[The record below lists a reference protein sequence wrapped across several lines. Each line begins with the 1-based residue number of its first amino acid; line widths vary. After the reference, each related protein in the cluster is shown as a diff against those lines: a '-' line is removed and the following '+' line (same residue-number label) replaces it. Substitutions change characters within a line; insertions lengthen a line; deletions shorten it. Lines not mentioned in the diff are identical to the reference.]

1 MNLSEYSDSAGFVP
15 DSDDVASVFRRH
27 FSNYEDTSGEV
38 SYQQLQ
44 NEESIRR
51 QYSGRVLFEL
61 LQNALDRADSKVTV
75 EIREVAWEATDYA
88 LVVGNDGTPIR
99 VNPEY
104 DYGNPPETSDD
115 RRPDFNA
122 LCSLHTSNKLPEESV
137 GNKGIGFRSVFWLGD
152 FVRVWSQFAHRSGW
166 WGLEMHSPLDRATW
180 TTRLEV
186 PEVRAG
192 HQTYLGNIDVQVG
205 EEDRRPS
212 FHFPL
217 PLDAEQPPTPADLH
231 GLNTVVVVPIL
242 EPRIDELRESVEAIQ
257 QGHLNFVGL
266 FEDRQNLSVQFET
279 PWQSFTKGTWPEHDT
294 EAGQDSLS
302 ISHWKT
308 DSEPLVALA
317 KEAEHELSAPG
328 AAVAWPTDP
337 SLDAGESSG
346 SSQSRVYGYLPTLIS
361 SPFGIDVQGD
371 FQLRTD
377 RTSLRLDDE
386 TIGAYNEALLE
397 VAAEIHLNK
406 VLADVGVSSDVIEW
420 DWIEPTAVQT
430 ASGEESPTSPRP
442 DLWQFLDPATSQSE
456 AGEII
461 VDHLESL
468 LFLSDNSQDVERYQQ
483 WSVLATAFFDARE
496 QWPVQTYRDFWT
508 ASKGWI
514 DRACKYSSSTKTW
527 RTTAAAMGDA
537 LRDHRG
543 RVAPVTAQKELP
555 PDEDVPAVPLP
566 ERSEADAT
574 VGRGE
579 RHTRR
584 LFLRRSEETDL
595 ELPRALREA
604 NRAVTSFD
612 FPPGFRSEESPQP
625 LGASQFNRWEVLRE
639 LRQLPHD
646 LDTWTYSPLAEDTE
660 EAAELQSDLIQ
671 FAMNLYAL
679 DSQGGTVSPA
689 ESDEYGPG
697 WRALR
702 NHVYS
707 ENARTAGRSIATLF
721 LPTTAGKW
729 EPARQLT
736 LDRVATNRLPSP
748 PADVDLDDFLLFLGV
763 TPAPPED
770 GVPLTLVEG
779 GDNGIV
785 TETPPALSTAGSQWS
800 PLQFGEEPRQ
810 DDDEEPTAW
819 VQSLDAAWEWLE
831 ELITAERLEMETSE
845 GGGRRPLELI
855 PQLRDNAWFPV
866 GGTDSEGDVV
876 AEPPV
881 IIEDPPTQIPPAK
894 VTLVSGQQRQL
905 PPVLWSL
912 SKEAPIESELLTA
925 LGAVPGTDMDSLSK
939 NNAEPAFRLL
949 EQLHELTAPMLS
961 VIEET
966 PRARQALRQLVD
978 RLLNTIAREHESEE
992 EELDIPLL
1000 VYQGVPDKRA
1010 LSDRPLKWTD
1020 SDGVWIPTDT
1030 VERER
1035 MRRFF
1040 PDVPL
1045 VTAIIGRDTLTGYAP
1060 LNDLAFEITR
1070 HVHPIHQG
1078 SQDGIAV
1085 ETLDAKI
1092 EEVVPHLLALAETT
1106 TQVDVDPAEA
1116 ANRWRSRV
1124 IRHVDD
1130 AWVEFEAMLGDET
1143 RRSDPQFKGDYNHAL
1158 FLQDTPPTIIFDT
1171 PEGQEGPPPLD
1182 EFGEPLVE
1190 LLLEENRGGVGSSF
1204 AHVLG
1209 AFESGGTDR
1218 VERILEKH
1226 DAMSLVEAYDRHLRQ
1241 LDDDE
1246 YAALRDRIREALGA
1260 LGLELRDSWTRLSHI
1275 GPEDIAMSSAPGDV
1289 THQDVEET
1297 LRGLELTDE
1306 QEPFRPHF
1314 SCVEHHRADWE
1325 GWYSSWENR
1334 LCAYL
1339 QHLIEAHTGLAIS
1352 ESEIANHLDKYVRET
1367 ACQRVVF
1374 DPKVAVIEWLRR
1386 DPFGASIPSAEIPDA
1401 DELETKLREFSPR
1414 YDPVEEVVTSDE
1426 VGLARPEVE
1435 QSSPNETGS
1444 GIVELEDL
1452 EAEWEQTKAVG
1463 DEAEQAAL
1471 SWITE
1476 RTARYLDQAAENGDF
1491 ATVSDALVSAIPGSG
1506 KSVET
1511 LQTALRE
1518 WEETRDSEVL
1528 ERGLHISRT
1537 WDGAGY
1543 DLIGLKETASGFEPV
1558 RYEVKSLPED
1568 ETGFKIH
1575 LTRNQLSVYRKVRL
1589 ENDADQDPLYGGDWK
1604 LLGVKPDRRAIDL
1617 TNELEELPSRLRPL
1631 QTEGYDH
1638 DGLLI
1643 YIDTS

>member
-1 MNLSEYSDSAGFVP
+1 M
-15 DSDDVASVFRRH
+15 
-27 FSNYEDTSGEV
+27 
-38 SYQQLQ
+38 
-44 NEESIRR
+44 
-51 QYSGRVLFEL
+51 LFEL
-61 LQNALDRADSKVTV
+61 LQNALDRADSKVSV
-75 EIREVAWEATDYA
+75 EIREVAWGTTDYA

-104 DYGNPPETSDD
+104 DYENPPETSDE

-122 LCSLHTSNKLPEESV
+122 LCSLHTSNKLPGESV

-152 FVRVWSQFAHRSGW
+152 FVRVWSQFAEEPEW

-180 TTRLEV
+180 TTRLGV

-192 HQTYLGNIDVQVG
+192 HQTYLNDIDVRVG
-205 EEDRRPS
+205 EEDQRPS

-217 PLDAEQPPTPADLH
+217 PLDAEQPPTPSDIQ
-231 GLNTVVVVPIL
+231 GLKTVVVVPVL
-242 EPRIDELRESVEAIQ
+242 ESRMGELQESVEAIQ

-266 FEDRQNLSVQFET
+266 FEDRQNLTVQFET
-279 PWQSFTKGTWPEHDT
+279 PWQSFNKGTWPENDVRDGR
-294 EAGQDSLS
+294 ESLS

-308 DSEPLVALA
+308 ESEPLVSLA
-317 KEAEHELSAPG
+317 RGAEHELSTPG
-328 AAVAWPTDP
+328 AAVAWPTEP
-337 SLDAGESSG
+337 SLAAEESSS

-406 VLADVGVSSDVIEW
+406 ILAEVGVSSDIIEW
-420 DWIEPTAVQT
+420 DWIDPGTVQT
-430 ASGEESPTSPRP
+430 VSGDDSPTSPRP
-442 DLWQFLDPATSQSE
+442 DLWRFLNPATSQSE
-456 AGEII
+456 AGERI

-468 LFLSDNSQDVERYQQ
+468 LFPCDDSQDVERYQQ
-483 WSVLATAFFDARE
+483 WSVLATAFFEARG

-508 ASKGWI
+508 AAKGWI

-527 RTTAAAMGDA
+527 RSTAAAMGDA
-537 LRDHRG
+537 LRNRRG
-543 RVAPVTAQKELP
+543 SVAPVTAQKELP
-555 PDEDVPAVPLP
+555 PDELVPAVPLP

-646 LDTWTYSPLAEDTE
+646 TDTWTHTPLAGDAG
-660 EAAELQSDLIQ
+660 EAAELQYDLIQ
-671 FAMNLYAL
+671 FAMDLYAL
-679 DSQGGTVSPA
+679 NSQGGTVSPA

-707 ENARTAGRSIATLF
+707 DNARTAGRSIATLF
-721 LPTTAGKW
+721 LPTRASKW

-736 LDRVATNRLPSP
+736 LDRVARDQLPTP
-748 PADVDLDDFLLFLGV
+748 PADVELDDFLLFLGV

-770 GVPLTLVEG
+770 SVQLTLVEG

-785 TETPPALSTAGSQWS
+785 AETPPALSTAGSQWS
-800 PLQFGEEPRQ
+800 PLQFGEGPRR
-810 DDDEEPTAW
+810 DGDVDPTAW
-819 VQSLDAAWEWLE
+819 LQSLDAAWDWLE
-831 ELITAERLEMETSE
+831 ELITAERLEIETSE

-855 PQLRDNAWFPV
+855 PQLRDSAWFPV
-866 GGTDSEGDVV
+866 EGSSSGSDAA

-881 IIEDPPTQIPPAK
+881 IMEDPPTQIPPTK
-894 VTLVSGQQRQL
+894 VTLVSRQQRQL

-939 NNAEPAFRLL
+939 NNADPAFRLL
-949 EQLHELTAPMLS
+949 EQLHELTAPMLT

-978 RLLNTIAREHESEE
+978 RLLNTIAREHEPEDDE
-992 EELDIPLL
+992 RTIPLL
-1000 VYQGVPDKRA
+1000 VYQGVRDKRA
-1010 LSDRPLKWTD
+1010 LSDRPLAWTD

-1040 PDVPL
+1040 SEVPL
-1045 VTAIIGRDTLTGYAP
+1045 VTAIIGRDTLAGYEP
-1060 LNDLAFEITR
+1060 LSDLAFEITR
-1070 HVHPIHQG
+1070 HVHPVRQG
-1078 SQDGIAV
+1078 SEGGEAV
-1085 ETLDAKI
+1085 GTLDTKI
-1092 EEVVPHLLALAETT
+1092 EQVVPHLLALAETT
-1106 TQVDVDPAEA
+1106 TQADVDPAEA
-1116 ANRWRSRV
+1116 ADRWRSRV

-1130 AWVEFEAMLGDET
+1130 AWVEFEATLGEET
-1143 RRSDPQFKGDYNHAL
+1143 RRSDPQFRGDYNHAL
-1158 FLQDTPPTIIFDT
+1158 FLQDAPPTIIFDT

-1190 LLLEENRGGVGSSF
+1190 LLLGENRGGVGSSF

-1218 VERILEKH
+1218 VERILEKY
-1226 DAMSLVEAYDRHLRQ
+1226 DAMSLVEAYNRHLRQ
-1241 LDDDE
+1241 LDDEE
-1246 YAALRDRIREALGA
+1246 YAALRNRVREVIGE

-1275 GPEDIAMSSAPGDV
+1275 GPEDIVMSSAPRDV
-1289 THQDVEET
+1289 MSQEVQAT
-1297 LRGLELTDE
+1297 LRELDLTEE
-1306 QEPFRPHF
+1306 QKPFRPHF
-1314 SCVEHHRADWE
+1314 SCVEHHRAVWE
-1325 GWYSSWENR
+1325 GWYSSQEDR

-1339 QHLIEAHTGLAIS
+1339 QHLLEAHTELSIS
-1352 ESEIANHLDKYVRET
+1352 ESEVANHLNEYVRGT

-1374 DPKVAVIEWLRR
+1374 DPEPAVIEWLRR
-1386 DPFGASIPSAEIPDA
+1386 DPFGASVPSAEIPEA
-1401 DELETKLREFSPR
+1401 DDFETKLREFSPR
-1414 YDPVEEVVTSDE
+1414 FDPVEEVVPSDKM
-1426 VGLARPEVE
+1426 GLARPEVE
-1435 QSSPNETGS
+1435 QSEPNESGS
-1444 GIVELEDL
+1444 GIVELADL

-1463 DEAEQAAL
+1463 DDAEQAAL
-1471 SWITE
+1471 TWITE
-1476 RTARYLDQAAENGDF
+1476 RTAECLDEAVASGDF
-1491 ATVSDALVSAIPGSG
+1491 GTVSNALVSAIPGSG
-1506 KSVET
+1506 KSVEQ
-1511 LQTALRE
+1511 LQMALRE
-1518 WEETRDSEVL
+1518 WEETRDREL
-1528 ERGLHISRT
+1528 LGRGLHISRT

-1543 DLIGLKETASGFEPV
+1543 DLIGLKKTASGFEPV
-1558 RYEVKSLPED
+1558 RYEVKSLPEGQ
-1568 ETGFKIH
+1568 TGFKIH

-1589 ENDADQDPLYGGDWK
+1589 EDDTDQEPLYGGDWK
-1604 LLGVKPDRRAIDL
+1604 LLGVKPNRRAIDL
-1617 TNELEELPSRLRPL
+1617 TNELEELPSLLRPL